1 MVCARAATGLG
12 GPGPARPETRNRK
25 ECVSAR
31 GVRLSA
37 GVGRPH
43 LPIDAPSTYHASA
56 HPKPYL
62 RYRRRPPLNIIYII
76 FVSYR
81 LYRFNFIALCASR
94 RKRDAT
100 SVHTV
105 ASHVHMHVR
114 NAHRDDQNG
123 CCGCAV
129 VERGTTRVLAG
140 WRGIPIVHRSMNQE
154 LDLEMLSCE
163 PTRRILP
170 FASMNA
176 MGGGLRDGSE

>member
-1 MVCARAATGLG
+1 MCLGPRCQAVSWRGSAAPTHRCTFHLPRQRA
-12 GPGPARPETRNRK
+12 PET
-25 ECVSAR
+25 
-31 GVRLSA
+31 LLT
-37 GVGRPH
+37 
-43 LPIDAPSTYHASA
+43 LPPPASA
-56 HPKPYL
+56 QHY
-62 RYRRRPPLNIIYII
+62 III

-100 SVHTV
+100 SVHKV

-123 CCGCAV
+123 RCGYAV